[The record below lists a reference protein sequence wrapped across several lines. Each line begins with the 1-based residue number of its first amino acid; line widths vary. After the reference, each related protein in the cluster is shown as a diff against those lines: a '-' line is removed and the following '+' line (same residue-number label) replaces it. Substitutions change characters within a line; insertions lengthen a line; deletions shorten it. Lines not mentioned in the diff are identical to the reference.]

1 MQREPDTP
9 VAAGRTGAPL
19 AIVPTATH
27 TQAADGFRFNHDL
40 LGGFTRPAFAP
51 PAVTTGATLAV
62 DGLNQQFFNKFSA
75 GFRDLAGGNA
85 LGGWHDGAALLDP
98 AFDA

>member
-1 MQREPDTP
+1 VEREPDTP

-27 TQAADGFRFNHDL
+27 TQAGDGLRLNHYL
-40 LGGFTRPAFAP
+40 RGRFTRPAFAA
-51 PAVTTGATLAV
+51 PAVTTGATSAV
-62 DGLNQQFFNKFSA
+62 DGLNQQFLA
-75 GFRDLAGGNA
+75 GFRSAAGGNA